1 MILIA
6 TFTDKIIENIENNK
20 NQSHEILSYRFL
32 GFYKTLTQFL
42 MSFIAASYFL
52 THVSTVRYNKYLD
65 INNWDQSFRCWTT
78 LEFWNND
85 WNKNVVF
92 FVFESSDQLRS
103 AMIEFDP
110 FFGYLFI

>member
-1 MILIA
+1 MRNERCPCYNDDPLSIYKVISFQGDLMILIA

-65 INNWDQSFRCWTT
+65 INNWDQSFRC
-78 LEFWNND
+78 
-85 WNKNVVF
+85 
-92 FVFESSDQLRS
+92 
-103 AMIEFDP
+103 
-110 FFGYLFI
+110 